1 MDHLILRKIDLSV
14 VEDEEYQMMLKGVAE
29 VVLKSKELDMAEDFQ
44 TNNQDLEEVA
54 HRKDREVV
62 EL

>member
-1 MDHLILRKIDLSV
+1 MDHLNLRKIDLSV
-14 VEDEEYQMMLKGVAE
+14 VEDEEYQMTLKGVAE
-29 VVLKSKELDMAEDFQ
+29 VVLKSKELDMAEGFQ
-44 TNNQDLEEVA
+44 TNTQDLEEVV